1 MLCIPDSVWRQAL
14 RLSLHVCWRSDSVV
28 TAIAVQ
34 IVYLNRE
41 SGSQDPSLNFWP
53 TAICTQAVLNL
64 SIITACIPY
73 LKPFFESLESGMIRS
88 DDLRRRGMKLPYG
101 SGSGKSA
108 GSTMLGSGK
117 APSRIAKSPDVS
129 HELGQVSPNTG
140 SFNFGHQ
147 ANSTTITATMR
158 DDWDDG
164 SDTSQSKIIRQTTT
178 WAVNAEPWWKLD
190 K

>member
-1 MLCIPDSVWRQAL
+1 MA
-14 RLSLHVCWRSDSVV
+14 
-28 TAIAVQ
+28 AIAAQ

-53 TAICTQAVLNL
+53 TAISTQAVLNL

-88 DDLRRRGMKLPYG
+88 DDLRRRGIKLPYG

-108 GSTMLGSGK
+108 GSTIQGSGK
-117 APSRIAKSPDVS
+117 APSRLAKAPDVS
-129 HELGQVSPNTG
+129 HELGPLSPNTG
-140 SFNFGHQ
+140 NLNFGHQ

-178 WAVNAEPWWKLD
+178 WAVNAEP
-190 K
+190 